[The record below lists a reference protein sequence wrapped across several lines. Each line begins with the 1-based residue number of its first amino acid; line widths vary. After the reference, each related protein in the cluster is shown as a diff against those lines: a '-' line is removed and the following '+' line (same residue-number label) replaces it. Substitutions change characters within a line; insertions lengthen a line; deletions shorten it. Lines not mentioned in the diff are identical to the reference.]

1 MSLVKKCLKT
11 ISLVALLAASNVYA
25 TDITI
30 GGSTV
35 SINDRESAGD
45 QDAYGDDYKYNID
58 QMDVTWASDN
68 TITVD
73 ILTNFDYTKNN
84 DYGYKGNKI
93 VFGDLLISTGSNY
106 NYAFSLGN
114 SRYWENNS
122 FTTTT
127 GGLYAINGTTKS
139 RDYHWK
145 NGGAARQ
152 GSVFGNTVGSELN
165 SGSSSWSSNYKK
177 ISFSFNVGGI
187 SAFQNASS
195 IALSWAMSC
204 FNDNVHTNLSVN
216 HPPNGDPKE
225 VSEPATIFIM
235 LLALSGLVLIRRK
248 QTNTFSA

>member
-11 ISLVALLAASNVYA
+11 ISLVALLASSNVYA

-35 SINDRESAGD
+35 SIDDRESAGD
-45 QDAYGDDYKYNID
+45 QDAYGDDSKYNID
-58 QMDVTWASDN
+58 QMDVTWANDN

-73 ILTNFDYTKNN
+73 ILTNFDYTRNN
-84 DYGYKGNKI
+84 DYGYKGRKI

-127 GGLYAINGTTKS
+127 GGLYAINGTTTS

-145 NGGAARQ
+145 NGGAARD
-152 GSVFGNTVGSELN
+152 GSVFGNTTGSELN

-204 FNDNVHTNLSVN
+204 FNDDVHGQFAVKRPGN
-216 HPPNGDPKE
+216 PNP
-225 VSEPATIFIM
+225 VPEPATIFIM
-235 LLALSGLVLIRRK
+235 LLALAGLVFTRK
-248 QTNTFSA
+248 KQANTFSA